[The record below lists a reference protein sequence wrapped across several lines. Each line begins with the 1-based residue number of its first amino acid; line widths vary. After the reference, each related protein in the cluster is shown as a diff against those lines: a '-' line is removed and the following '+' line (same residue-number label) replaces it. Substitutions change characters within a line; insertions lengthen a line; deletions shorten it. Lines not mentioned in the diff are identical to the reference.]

1 MWTLCYNTKWSR
13 SWRPTTTNTRHIGFC
28 NRMVDKIKHH
38 KNYKNRCRRRQ
49 PSWYDRLSIIHTTE
63 DFHIRSDCNE
73 AHRTYWIR
81 YQIPTFSEVAS
92 DNSCTC
98 NPSIFDL
105 RWLARSLFFTTV
117 DQGLLGARF
126 EPALK
131 CSSTLF
137 FLKIWII
144 TVVTKMLTNQP
155 KAVVLSQPC
164 RRSPVEHRSEPPFL
178 RSDRRFWPVFK
189 HMTRIFQK
197 PLYTQNS

>member
-13 SWRPTTTNTRHIGFC
+13 SWTSTTTNTRHISFC
-28 NRMVDKIKHH
+28 NCMVDRIKHH
-38 KNYKNRCRRRQ
+38 KNYKNCCRRRQ

-81 YQIPTFSEVAS
+81 YQSQPFPKGLQITHAPAIYQFSTWADLLAHS
-92 DNSCTC
+92 FLP
-98 NPSIFDL
+98 PSIKVFLGPVLNQHSNVL
-105 RWLARSLFFTTV
+105 RLY
-117 DQGLLGARF
+117 
-126 EPALK
+126 
-131 CSSTLF
+131 

-144 TVVTKMLTNQP
+144 TVVTKMLTNQT

-164 RRSPVEHRSEPPFL
+164 RRSPVEHHSEPPFL